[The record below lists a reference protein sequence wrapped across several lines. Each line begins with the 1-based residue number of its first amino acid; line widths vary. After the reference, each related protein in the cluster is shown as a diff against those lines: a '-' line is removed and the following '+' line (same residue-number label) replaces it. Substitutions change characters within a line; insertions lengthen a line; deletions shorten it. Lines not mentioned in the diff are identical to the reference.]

1 MLVKELK
8 NLLEKMSDTVE
19 VFVQTELEDD
29 VCFDFGNMYE
39 CGIPVE
45 VADIYY
51 SEGNHFFGEPYLVLK
66 SEMRGV
72 NYYED

>member
-8 NLLEKMSDTVE
+8 NLLEKIPDTVE
-19 VFVQTELEDD
+19 VFVQTD
-29 VCFDFGNMYE
+29 VENDVYFDFETMYE
-39 CGIPVE
+39 CGEPVE

-51 SEGNHFFGEPYLVLK
+51 SDGNHFFGKPYLVLK
-66 SEMRGV
+66 SEMRGI